1 MVSAVRKRVDDA
13 PVGAWFRPSELGG
26 NAAEQTLSR
35 LARDP
40 ESGLVRAAKGLYF
53 KSAAP
58 DPFFGKQKPAP
69 VEIAKRVADGRG
81 VGPAGGFAAAYLGLT
96 TQVAARPALTVVG
109 RPPAGVGGV
118 DWRVR
123 NNPVRARLNFTEV
136 AVLEVLSLFPY
147 GTEVG
152 WDEVVDRVG
161 ELRDRKR
168 INLSRIQSAVAAE
181 RRKPA
186 LRRHF
191 ERLLLDLAARR

>member
-1 MVSAVRKRVDDA
+1 MVSAVRERVDAA

-26 NAAEQTLSR
+26 NAAEQALSR

-81 VGPAGGFAAAYLGLT
+81 VGPAGAFAAAELGLT
-96 TQVAARPALTVVG
+96 TQVAPRPTLTVVG
-109 RPPAGVGGV
+109 TPPTGVDGV

-123 NNPVRARLNFTEV
+123 RNPARAQLNFTEV
-136 AVLEVLSLFPY
+136 AVVEVLSLFPY

-152 WDEVVDRVG
+152 WGEVVDRVG
-161 ELRDRKR
+161 ELRSHKKV
-168 INLSRIQSAVAAE
+168 NLHRIQNVVAAE

-186 LRRHF
+186 LRRNF
-191 ERLLLDLAARR
+191 ERLLAELAA